1 MFLAA
6 TSAGKGWSMS
16 MMFCVFEEDC
26 DDVLGIP
33 SRAMPKSAYSAKK

>member
-33 SRAMPKSAYSAKK
+33 SRAMSKSVYLAKK